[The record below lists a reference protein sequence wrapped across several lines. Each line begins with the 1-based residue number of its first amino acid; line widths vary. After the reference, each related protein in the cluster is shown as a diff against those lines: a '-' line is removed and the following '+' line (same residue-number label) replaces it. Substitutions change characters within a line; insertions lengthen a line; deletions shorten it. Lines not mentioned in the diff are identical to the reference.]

1 VRHSPSGARLKP
13 LGAMLGTVARRRAN
27 SASLWAALRGA
38 SAPFQPHLA
47 AQPQVCEHWRAPEQE
62 PAAAAPAQQQAGQQR
77 QRDRLQEEQSFLRRR
92 GRPFVLAGTNVVLE
106 DEQVVL
112 EIAREV
118 KRVCAALGLTAV
130 FKCSWDKANRTRGD
144 AYRGLG
150 MERGLRVLERV
161 KRETG
166 LPVLTDVHET
176 GHVAAVAAVA
186 DMLQVPSFLCRQT
199 DLIAAAARTGL
210 PLNLKR
216 GQFASAQVMA
226 EAVLKAR
233 AAGAQHVLVCERG
246 VVQGP
251 DALVF
256 DPRQLLLLRRACGPG
271 TPVVVDVTHCCQT
284 PPSAALGRSGGS
296 RDMLPLVARA
306 AAAAGVDGVFL
317 ECHPDPDRAPVDSQV
332 QLRLADLEPLLRDV
346 LAIASIEP
354 RLA

>member
-1 VRHSPSGARLKP
+1 
-13 LGAMLGTVARRRAN
+13 M
-27 SASLWAALRGA
+27 
-38 SAPFQPHLA
+38 
-47 AQPQVCEHWRAPEQE
+47 
-62 PAAAAPAQQQAGQQR
+62 
-77 QRDRLQEEQSFLRRR
+77 
-92 GRPFVLAGTNVVLE
+92 LAGTNVVLE
-106 DEQVVL
+106 DEETVL
-112 EIAREV
+112 EVAREV
-118 KRVCAALGLTAV
+118 QRACAALGLAAV

-144 AYRGLG
+144 AYRGPGL
-150 MERGLRVLERV
+150 ERGLRVLERV

-176 GHVAAVAAVA
+176 GHVSAVAAVA

-210 PLNLKR
+210 PVNLKR

-246 VVQGP
+246 IMQGP

-256 DPRQLLLLRRACGPG
+256 DPRELLLLRRACAPG

-306 AAAAGVDGVFL
+306 AAAAGVDGVFV

-346 LAIASIEP
+346 VAIASIEP